1 MALTLA
7 GKTAIVTGAGSGINL
22 CFARQLLS
30 RHCNVIFADLALRP
44 EAEELVAS
52 HESSSKSPAK
62 AVFQKTDVRNWQQLS
77 QMFRVADEHF
87 GGADIV
93 CPGAGVYEPPFS
105 SFWYPPGCPP
115 SKDPIDSSRYAILDI
130 NLTHPIRTTQ
140 LALSHFL
147 NPSNPKSRQPV
158 SPSNPKSILH
168 ITSTAGQVTPIAGAI
183 YNATKHAINGFVRS
197 LGPLDEEIGVRV
209 TAVAP
214 GVIKTPMWTEDP
226 DKFKLITDRDEWV
239 TPEFVAETM
248 MDLLEKDEVEVISSV
263 SASATTGLT
272 TGDERQGT
280 MMIKV
285 QGGTI
290 LEVSKGKIRK
300 VNQFMDP
307 GPSGEGNTAGNMIE
321 AERDIYGRLRSGRWG
336 RVSS

>member
-1 MALTLA
+1 MTLH
-7 GKTAIVTGAGSGINL
+7 L
-22 CFARQLLS
+22 PQ
-30 RHCNVIFADLALRP
+30 
-44 EAEELVAS
+44 
-52 HESSSKSPAK
+52 
-62 AVFQKTDVRNWQQLS
+62 
-77 QMFRVADEHF
+77 
-87 GGADIV
+87 
-93 CPGAGVYEPPFS
+93 PFS